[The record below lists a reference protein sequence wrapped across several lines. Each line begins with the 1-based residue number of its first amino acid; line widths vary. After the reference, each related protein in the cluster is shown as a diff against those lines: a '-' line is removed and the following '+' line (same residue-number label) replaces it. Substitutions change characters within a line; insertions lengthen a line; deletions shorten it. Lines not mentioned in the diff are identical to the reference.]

1 MVTHCSKII
10 TQGYIEQGE
19 LTCLQTKLQVVFSD
33 DEYGHGFDEKEES
46 KGNAQRAL
54 ASFLQLEI
62 VGRQGKKGLT
72 VGGEVKEKHPQKNDG
87 TESQRKIHG
96 RCAAFQFQI
105 KGNLSRK

>member
-1 MVTHCSKII
+1 M
-10 TQGYIEQGE
+10 EQGE

-46 KGNAQRAL
+46 KGNAQRPL

-72 VGGEVKEKHPQKNDG
+72 VGGEVKETHPQKNDG
-87 TESQRKIHG
+87 TESQRKYIAG
-96 RCAAFQFQI
+96 VLLFSLR
-105 KGNLSRK
+105 